1 MAYGL
6 IQGLHDL
13 HCKVVWIH
21 PCENRP
27 VNEWLRSLG
36 QVGVSDE
43 TCGWN
48 WSAWDSMGAFW
59 VFSFLNFWCVCVF
72 VRVFCWCL
80 RTSVRCT
87 YVLAMHRSAVAV
99 LNAFRSELLAQQA
112 ARGTTNLPNGV

>member
-59 VFSFLNFWCVCVF
+59 VFSFLNFWCVCVC
-72 VRVFCWCL
+72 VCEG
-80 RTSVRCT
+80 
-87 YVLAMHRSAVAV
+87 VLAV